1 MTNPTTLIPAK
12 VRLVIYLAVFLFSVA
27 LTDFYIY
34 LLATGAFD
42 DPRFF

>member
-1 MTNPTTLIPAK
+1 MSKLNAK
-12 VRLVIYLAVFLFSVA
+12 HAQYAWVSLFSVA
-27 LTDFYIY
+27 LVDLYIY